1 ALDKVVDFGANQVF
15 NATTYTCLLFLT
27 KSIRPNFLY
36 TVSQANEKALTGSQF
51 AEHAIT
57 TLTPTPWV
65 FGSTGANS
73 ILEKITQCS
82 VRLLDLPVEISRG
95 SSTGDDDVF
104 MVDSTGTNIESE
116 VL

>member
-1 ALDKVVDFGANQVF
+1 
-15 NATTYTCLLFLT
+15 
-27 KSIRPNFLY
+27 
-36 TVSQANEKALTGSQF
+36 
-51 AEHAIT
+51 AIT

-104 MVDSTGTNIESE
+104 MVDSTGTNIEPE
-116 VL
+116 VLRTPLFASDFSRYQFKLSGKWQVIFPYKVDNGESELMSESEFRKKYPKAFE